1 MKMKPIKFSQY
12 TTPEGVEKPCVIL
25 HYGASEY
32 GELKTFTRTKP
43 REKRGRDIIALFW
56 IPDGSEINGESLTRE
71 QKAELE
77 RGWRFFATREGFLF
91 GAWLEL
97 RKTGEV
103 LTASIPCARLS

>member
-1 MKMKPIKFSQY
+1 MKPIKFSKY

-25 HYGASEY
+25 HYGYAEY

-56 IPDGSEINGESLTRE
+56 TPDEGESLTTA

-77 RGWRFFATREGFLF
+77 RGFRFFTTREGFLF
-91 GAWLEL
+91 GAWIEL